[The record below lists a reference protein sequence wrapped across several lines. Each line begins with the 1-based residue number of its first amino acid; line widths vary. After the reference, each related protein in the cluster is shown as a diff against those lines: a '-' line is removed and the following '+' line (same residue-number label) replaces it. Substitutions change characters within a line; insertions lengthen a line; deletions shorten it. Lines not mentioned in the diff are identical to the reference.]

1 MSPIAT
7 ALWILGLVLVGLV
20 VLKFATRKSSDSEK
34 AATEGSC
41 ARSTGLLSVRG
52 QVFKRLCRHPVVM
65 TLPSSDTTA
74 YASKRSANRL

>member
-34 AATEGSC
+34 AATEG
-41 ARSTGLLSVRG
+41 
-52 QVFKRLCRHPVVM
+52 
-65 TLPSSDTTA
+65 
-74 YASKRSANRL
+74 